1 MSEIKVSVV
10 MPVYNVA
17 EYLPQALESV
27 TGQTLREIEI
37 ICVDDGSTDASPEI
51 LKQYAEADDRIRVL
65 RQQNQYAGMAR
76 NRGLSEATGKYV
88 IFWDPDDFFE
98 EQALFLMYEE
108 AERTQAQIVVCGA
121 NRYDTL
127 LDETILTNVYLW
139 MERVPEKR
147 PFSRQDMGQYIYNFA
162 TNVPWNKLYLKS
174 FIEEHDLRFEAR
186 RQANDTYFVLMAFY
200 YAERM
205 SVVDERLI
213 NYRISTSTS
222 LSDTASAAPL
232 SAYESYVAVQEELS
246 KKPDYEGGLKQSFLN
261 RALSGFLH
269 MLDLQGNYE
278 TYCKV
283 YQFLLDTGFSQFEL
297 DKQDRDFFYS
307 EWMYED
313 MQLMHKISPGD
324 FLVRR
329 LSEKKDEVKLKNS
342 RIRRLKERRDELK
355 AEREELRARRDE
367 LKARR
372 DELKEER
379 TQLKVEIREKNKVI
393 KEQKKIL
400 ESNTVQYALK
410 TKDILTLHGRLTG
423 KKKTGTEVGKPGAG
437 KSETE

>member
-1 MSEIKVSVV
+1 MSEVKVSVV

-17 EYLPQALESV
+17 EYLPQALDSV

-37 ICVDDGSTDASPEI
+37 ICVDDGSTDDSPGI
-51 LKQYAEADDRIRVL
+51 LNRYAEADDRIRVL
-65 RQQNQYAGMAR
+65 SQKNQYAGVAR
-76 NRGLSEATGKYV
+76 NRGLLEASGKYV

-98 EQALFLMYEE
+98 ENALSLLYEE
-108 AERTQAQIVVCGA
+108 AERVEAQIVVCGA
-121 NRYDTL
+121 NRYDTV

-139 MERVPEKR
+139 MERVPEQR

-162 TNVPWNKLYLKS
+162 TNVPWNKLYLRS
-174 FIEEHDLRFEAR
+174 FIVEHGLQFEAR

-222 LSDTASAAPL
+222 LSDTASKAPL
-232 SAYESYVAVQEELS
+232 SAYESYAAVMEELE
-246 KKPDYEGGLKQSFLN
+246 KKPDFEGALKQSFLN

-269 MLDLQGNYE
+269 MLDLQGNFE
-278 TYCKV
+278 TYCMV
-283 YQFLLDTGFSQFEL
+283 YRFLLDTGFSHFGL
-297 DKQDRDFFYS
+297 DVPGRDYFYS

-313 MQLMHKISPGD
+313 MQLMRKLDPGD

-329 LSEKKDEVKLKNS
+329 LNEKKEEVKLKNS
-342 RIRRLKERRDELK
+342 RVRRLRERRDELK
-355 AEREELRARRDE
+355 EEREALRARRDE

-379 TQLKVEIREKNKVI
+379 AQLKAELKEKNKVI

-400 ESNTVQYALK
+400 DSNTVQYALK
-410 TKDILTLHGRLTG
+410 AKRVLTLNGRLTG
-423 KKKTGTEVGKPGAG
+423 HRKTGEKN
-437 KSETE
+437 E